1 MLFRLRNAAQTFQR
15 FIDQVLRGLHFC
27 YAYIDDLLI
36 ASTSSEEHQ
45 HHLRQV
51 FQRLSD
57 FGVIIN
63 PTKCHFGAA
72 TLQFLGHHVN
82 QDDIRPLEEKVQ
94 VIHDFPLPKSHRK
107 LSEFLGLL
115 NFYRRFLPHTADL
128 LYPLS
133 YPAIGTSDS
142 RTKEVIWTEMAQEA
156 FRAAKNT
163 LTGATL
169 DFLHPRCPFRHSPSR
184 PYLATPTF

>member
-1 MLFRLRNAAQTFQR
+1 MLFGLRNAAQTFQR
-15 FIDQVLRGLHFC
+15 FIDKVLRGLHFC

-72 TLQFLGHHVN
+72 TLQFLGHYVN
-82 QDDIRPLEEKVQ
+82 RDGIRPLEEKVQ
-94 VIHDFPLPKSHRK
+94 VIRGFPLPKSHGKLRK
-107 LSEFLGLL
+107 FLGLVK
-115 NFYRRFLPHTADL
+115 FYRRFLPHAADL
-128 LYPLS
+128 LYPLTQLS
-133 YPAIGTSDS
+133 AHLTAEPRRLSGPRWHKRRSELRRIHWQVPHS
-142 RTKEVIWTEMAQEA
+142 R
-156 FRAAKNT
+156 
-163 LTGATL
+163 L
-169 DFLHPRCPFRHSPSR
+169 SPPHMPVS
-184 PYLATPTF
+184 T